1 MFWSTT
7 ETRIKRTVEALL
19 RQVLDDADTT
29 LGKIKTIQH
38 LNAKVKDLREQA
50 ETATI
55 EKDRREEEYSRKDRE
70 VEHKVGLERT
80 RQKFEVEQAK
90 RETTVHV
97 REENLE
103 ADKERFKGEIEFQ
116 RKHLE
121 GEIGS
126 LRELVQGMLKRLP
139 SAEIFAKVK
148 TDG

>member
-55 EKDRREEEYSRKDRE
+55 EKDRREEEYSRKDRK

-103 ADKERFKGEIEFQ
+103 ADKERFKGEMEFQ

-121 GEIGS
+121 DEIGS